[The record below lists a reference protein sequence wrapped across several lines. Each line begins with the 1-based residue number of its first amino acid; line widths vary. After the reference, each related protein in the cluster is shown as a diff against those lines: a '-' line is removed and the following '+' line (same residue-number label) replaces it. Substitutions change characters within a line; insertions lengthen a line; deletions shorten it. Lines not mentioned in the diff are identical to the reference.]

1 MGMSKAEEE
10 EQARLERAR
19 AVGLFRYMLIRWTL
33 DRWIRMWQRGGFD
46 ALVPAPRQSQ
56 PRTPPE
62 VMELAVALKK
72 EKPARTAA
80 QVQRI
85 LRAQGGWAPDE
96 TTIRRMFRRTGLTA
110 LTPAADAP
118 AFGRWEAARPNEIWT
133 GDAMHAIRLQG
144 RKTYLFAFIDD
155 HSRAVMAARFG
166 FAEDTI
172 RLAAALR
179 PALASRGIPAHAY
192 VDNGSAFVDAW
203 LLRAC
208 AKLGIKLVHSQ
219 PRRPEGKGKIERFFR
234 TVRDGFLVELTEER
248 AARIPDLAE
257 LNKLFTAWT
266 ETVYHVRVHSET
278 GHAPLARWEAGGP
291 FPLPAQADLAEAFR
305 WSEWRTVSKTALVS
319 LHGNQYQV
327 DPALARR
334 RVELVFDPFDLT
346 VLFVRRD
353 GKDAGTATPHHL
365 TRHSHPKARPED
377 PGSGDDAPRAT
388 GVDYIALL
396 GEQARRTTVDDFR
409 QVIDLSQV
417 TSDDTLLLAR
427 TAAEAI
433 RGLNWLT
440 GSEAG
445 LGQPSAAY
453 DVIGAL
459 AMAASRLH
467 QALAQI
473 TGWLDRAL
481 AAGRLGHDL
490 GEDPAEAIDAAGIFL
505 GDAGLSAAALAG
517 DLDAAQQQLALINGT
532 PRNRTRKEQ
541 P

>member
-1 MGMSKAEEE
+1 MSKAEEE

-19 AVGLFRYMLIRWTL
+19 AAGLFRYMLIREAADPALSSRQRGKMVREIAAREHAGPSGEPVRVTRWTL
-33 DRWIRMWQRGGFD
+33 DVWIRAWRHGGFD
-46 ALVPAPRQSQ
+46 ALVPSPRQSQ

-62 VMELAVALKK
+62 VIELAAALKK
-72 EKPARTAA
+72 ENPARTAA

-85 LRAQGGWAPDE
+85 LRAQSGWAPDE
-96 TTIRRMFRRTGLTA
+96 RTIQRMFNRTGLRSLATA
-110 LTPAADAP
+110 EATP
-118 AFGRWEAARPNEIWT
+118 AFGRFEAGRPNEIWT
-133 GDAMHAIRLQG
+133 GDALHAIRVDG
-144 RKTYLFAFIDD
+144 HKTYLFAFIDD

-179 PALASRGIPAHAY
+179 PALQARGVPEHVY

-219 PRRPEGKGKIERFFR
+219 PGRPEGRGKIERFFR
-234 TVRDGFLVELTEER
+234 TVRGQFLAELTEAR
-248 AARIPDLAE
+248 AAQVTGLAE

-266 ETVYHVRVHSET
+266 ETVYHVREHSET
-278 GHAPLARWEAGGP
+278 GQPPLARWEAGGP
-291 FPLPAQADLAEAFR
+291 VPLPAQADLAEAFR

-353 GKDAGTATPHHL
+353 GKDAGTATPHHI
-365 TRHSHPKARPED
+365 TRHSHPRARPED

-396 GEQARRTTVDDFR
+396 GEQHDRERAQPVNYH
-409 QVIDLSQV
+409 
-417 TSDDTLLLAR
+417 A
-427 TAAEAI
+427 
-433 RGLNWLT
+433 LT
-440 GSEAG
+440 GPDGGDSDPPASGQQDRGERGAG
-445 LGQPSAAY
+445 EE
-453 DVIGAL
+453 D
-459 AMAASRLH
+459 
-467 QALAQI
+467 
-473 TGWLDRAL
+473 DR
-481 AAGRLGHDL
+481 G
-490 GEDPAEAIDAAGIFL
+490 
-505 GDAGLSAAALAG
+505 
-517 DLDAAQQQLALINGT
+517 
-532 PRNRTRKEQ
+532 
-541 P
+541 

>member
-10 EQARLERAR
+10 EQERLERAR
-19 AVGLFRYMLIRWTL
+19 AIGLFRYMLIREAADPALSTRQRGKLVREIAAREHTDPSGRPVRLTRWTL
-33 DRWIRMWQRGGFD
+33 DRWIRLWQQGGFD
-46 ALVPAPRQSQ
+46 ALVPSPRQCR

-72 EKPARTAA
+72 ENPARTAV

-96 TTIRRMFRRTGLTA
+96 TTIQRMFRRTGLTA

-118 AFGRWEAARPNEIWT
+118 AFGRWEASRPNEIWT

-208 AKLGIKLVHSQ
+208 AKLGIKLIHSQ

-257 LNKLFTAWT
+257 LNKLFTAWV
-266 ETVYHVRVHSET
+266 ETVYHVREHSET
-278 GHAPLARWEAGGP
+278 GQPPLARWEAGGP

-334 RVELVFDPFDLT
+334 RIELVFDPFDLT
-346 VLFVRRD
+346 VLFVRYG
-353 GKDAGTATPHHL
+353 GKDAGTATPHHI

-396 GEQARRTTVDDFR
+396 GEQHDR
-409 QVIDLSQV
+409 QRAQPVNYH
-417 TSDDTLLLAR
+417 A
-427 TAAEAI
+427 
-433 RGLNWLT
+433 LT
-440 GSEAG
+440 GPGGGDSDPPASGQQDRGERGAG
-445 LGQPSAAY
+445 EE
-453 DVIGAL
+453 D
-459 AMAASRLH
+459 
-467 QALAQI
+467 
-473 TGWLDRAL
+473 
-481 AAGRLGHDL
+481 GRG
-490 GEDPAEAIDAAGIFL
+490 
-505 GDAGLSAAALAG
+505 
-517 DLDAAQQQLALINGT
+517 
-532 PRNRTRKEQ
+532 
-541 P
+541 

>member
-1 MGMSKAEEE
+1 
-10 EQARLERAR
+10 
-19 AVGLFRYMLIRWTL
+19 
-33 DRWIRMWQRGGFD
+33 
-46 ALVPAPRQSQ
+46 
-56 PRTPPE
+56 
-62 VMELAVALKK
+62 
-72 EKPARTAA
+72 
-80 QVQRI
+80 
-85 LRAQGGWAPDE
+85 
-96 TTIRRMFRRTGLTA
+96 
-110 LTPAADAP
+110 
-118 AFGRWEAARPNEIWT
+118 
-133 GDAMHAIRLQG
+133 MHAIRLQG

-234 TVRDGFLVELTEER
+234 TVRDQFLVELTEER
-248 AARIPDLAE
+248 AARIQDLAE

-266 ETVYHVRVHSET
+266 ETVYHVREHSET
-278 GHAPLARWEAGGP
+278 GQPPLARWEAGGP

-305 WSEWRTVSKTALVS
+305 WSAWRTASKPALVS

-353 GKDAGTATPHHL
+353 GKDAGTATPHHI

-396 GEQARRTTVDDFR
+396 GEQHDRERAQPVNYH
-409 QVIDLSQV
+409 
-417 TSDDTLLLAR
+417 A
-427 TAAEAI
+427 
-433 RGLNWLT
+433 LT
-440 GSEAG
+440 GPDGGDSDPPASGQQERGERGAG
-445 LGQPSAAY
+445 EE
-453 DVIGAL
+453 D
-459 AMAASRLH
+459 
-467 QALAQI
+467 
-473 TGWLDRAL
+473 DR
-481 AAGRLGHDL
+481 G
-490 GEDPAEAIDAAGIFL
+490 
-505 GDAGLSAAALAG
+505 
-517 DLDAAQQQLALINGT
+517 
-532 PRNRTRKEQ
+532 
-541 P
+541 